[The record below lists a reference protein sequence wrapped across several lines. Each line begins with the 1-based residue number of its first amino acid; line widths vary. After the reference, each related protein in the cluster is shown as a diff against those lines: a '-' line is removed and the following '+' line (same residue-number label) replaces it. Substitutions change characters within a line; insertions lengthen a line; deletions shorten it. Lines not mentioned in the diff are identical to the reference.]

1 MSEHKFRYLLP
12 PGNNFQFVNKFR
24 AWLILSFILMA
35 AAVGALFFN
44 KAQRGDYMNWTID
57 FKGGT
62 ELTFAFKEGPN
73 YTKAD
78 PGKIREAL
86 EKSGEQHIEVSEIAW
101 DDRAADGS
109 EISVNGM
116 IVRTTRF
123 SALTPEVQEKAR
135 DAFVKAFESPT
146 CATDPKTCI
155 ISRATWSGGDRFNVR
170 TRRPIKN
177 LIADPT
183 DDVVAMSSDEA
194 AKVFAT
200 VTTSDDPK
208 TGAKGTPLE
217 VKSWSRDEAKQYL
230 QLDEGTKEYIEWFS
244 IRGIDRQFE
253 LIMER
258 GLNLETCAANVS
270 APGCIDVV
278 AVQSYG
284 VGAKAGDK
292 LRNDA
297 AKSIVYAIFLIML
310 YLAFRFDI
318 RYAPGAAFATVH
330 DAVMV
335 IGVFAVT
342 WTEVS
347 LTSVAGLLTVM
358 GFSVND
364 TVIVFDR
371 IRENQA
377 KLKDKKIERIIDISL
392 NEMLVRTILTSSTV
406 FATTLIMNIFG
417 AGLVK
422 NFAFAMNV
430 GVIVGT
436 YSSIFLAIPVFMA
449 ISKKWYSGPAPARR
463 RGMSTT
469 PAATPAAKTDDEP
482 PAEE

>member
-24 AWLILSFILMA
+24 AWLILSFFLMA
-35 AAVGALFFN
+35 GAIGALFIN
-44 KAQRGDYMNWTID
+44 KSQRGDYMNWTID

-62 ELTFAFKEGPN
+62 ELTFAFKQGAS

-78 PGKIREAL
+78 PAKIRESL
-86 EKSGEQHIEVSEIAW
+86 EKSGEQHIEVSEISW
-101 DDRAADGS
+101 EDR
-109 EISVNGM
+109 VNGADINVEGM
-116 IVRTTRF
+116 IIRTTRF
-123 SALTPEVQEKAR
+123 SALTPEVQDTAR
-135 DAFVKAFESPT
+135 DSFVKAFENRG
-146 CATDPKTCI
+146 
-155 ISRATWSGGDRFNVR
+155 ISRASWSGGDRLNVR
-170 TRRPIKN
+170 STQPIKN

-183 DDVVAMSSDEA
+183 EDLVAHSSDEA

-200 VTTSDDPK
+200 IATADNPA

-217 VKSWSRDEAKQYL
+217 VKPWTREEAKQYL
-230 QLDEGTKEYIEWFS
+230 QQDQGTKEYVQWYS

-258 GLNLETCAANVS
+258 AINPEACATNMA
-270 APGCIDVV
+270 AAGCIDVV

-297 AKSIVYAIFLIML
+297 AKSIIYALFLIML

-318 RYAPGAAFATVH
+318 RYAPGAAFATMH
-330 DAVMV
+330 DGIMV

-430 GVIVGT
+430 GVVVGT
-436 YSSIFLAIPVFMA
+436 YSSIFLAIPIFMA
-449 ISKKWYSGPAPARR
+449 ISKKWYSGPAPAKR
-463 RGMSTT
+463 RGMSTIQQTST
-469 PAATPAAKTDDEP
+469 PPAKADEP
-482 PAEE
+482 PADE